1 MFSAYSCS
9 SGTAKTAA
17 EGKEVRV
24 SQQVVNP
31 SFELAENGKPAGWKE
46 RTWDGKAVFAV
57 VPGGRSGAFSA
68 SISSEEGAD
77 AALLTVVKIDPYCRY
92 RLSGWIKTEGLEPG
106 KSRGASI
113 CVNGFRDWRTP
124 PVIGTTDWTRVDV
137 EFDAGANDA
146 IELACLF
153 GGWGEA
159 MGKAWFDDVELVRIS
174 EVEIFAARGQGRCP
188 EDRAGRCR
196 NTSTG
201 SSSSTSGAAYIR
213 ACGPKCW
220 RTGSSSSR
228 SGGQDSPWEEVG
240 QPAGLAMSDDHPYV
254 GVHSPRL
261 FLDGKGR
268 AGLGQGKLAFVAGGK
283 YQGRVILAGAGNVF
297 PVMVSVV
304 WGRGEGDRWSTE
316 IAGPAADYKAFPF
329 EFTAAAST
337 AEGRLEITSP
347 GRGWLSV
354 GTVSLMPT
362 DNVRGFRPEV
372 VALLKQLD
380 APVYRWPGGN
390 FVSGYDWRDGIGE
403 RDLRPP
409 RKNPAWLGIEH
420 NDVGVHEFLD
430 LMDLIGSE
438 PYITV
443 NSGLGDVK
451 MAADEVEY
459 VNGRAD
465 TAMGVL
471 RAKNGRPGPWKVGF
485 WSIGNEMYGDWQLGH
500 LPLSDYVKKHAAFA
514 EAMRAVDPSIRLVA
528 VGAVGEWS
536 ETMLTEAAGQMDL
549 ISEHFYSGE
558 KPGLLSHVNQV
569 PLAIRRIAD
578 IHRGYRETIP
588 GLRDRPVPVA
598 LDEWNYWYGPEIYG
612 EIGTQY
618 FLKDALGIAAGIN
631 EYARQTDIYFMAN
644 YAQTVNVIGAIKTSK
659 TEAVFDTTGLV
670 LMLYRRHFGT
680 VPVEVGGAPEP
691 LDVMACLKEG
701 GDVLTISVV
710 NPMDKA
716 MTLKLEFPGIKTAK
730 KADLYVLTGDGPQ
743 ACNVPGKPAGVAIRE
758 DKAVKFGQKI
768 VVPPLSASL
777 YEVKITR

>member
-1 MFSAYSCS
+1 M
-9 SGTAKTAA
+9 
-17 EGKEVRV
+17 
-24 SQQVVNP
+24 NP

-68 SISSEEGAD
+68 SISSDEGAD

-92 RLSGWIKTEGLEPG
+92 RLSGWIRTEGLEPG

-153 GGWGEA
+153 GGWGKA

-174 EVEIFAARGQGRCP
+174 EVKELRPAVRVDVLKTGRPMSKYIYGQFIEHLGRCIYQGLWAEML
-188 EDRAGRCR
+188 EDRKFFLPVGD
-196 NTSTG
+196 
-201 SSSSTSGAAYIR
+201 
-213 ACGPKCW
+213 
-220 RTGSSSSR
+220 
-228 SGGQDSPWEEVG
+228 QDSPWEEVG
-240 QPAGLAMSDDHPYV
+240 RPAGLAMSDDHPYV
-254 GVHSPRL
+254 GAHSPRL
-261 FLDGKGR
+261 FLDGKGP
-268 AGLGQGKLAFVAGGK
+268 AGLGQGQLALVAGRK
-283 YQGRVILAGAGNVF
+283 YKGRVILAGAGNVF
-297 PVMVSVV
+297 PVRVSVV
-304 WGRGEGDRWSTE
+304 WGGGEGDRWSTE
-316 IAGPAADYKAFPF
+316 IAGPAADYKVFPF

-337 AEGRLEITSP
+337 ADGRLEITSP

-354 GTVSLMPT
+354 GTVSLMPA

-403 RDLRPP
+403 RDRRPP

-459 VNGRAD
+459 VNGRSD
-465 TAMGVL
+465 TAMGAL

-500 LPLSDYVKKHAAFA
+500 LPLSDYVKKHVAFA
-514 EAMRAVDPSIRLVA
+514 EAMRAVDPSIKLVA
-528 VGAVGEWS
+528 VGAIGEWS
-536 ETMLTEAAGQMDL
+536 ETMLTEAAGEMDL

-578 IHRGYRETIP
+578 VHRGYRETIP
-588 GLRDRPVPVA
+588 GLKDRPVPVA

-680 VPVEVGGAPEP
+680 APVEVWGAPEP

-710 NPMDKA
+710 NPMEKA

-743 ACNVPGKPAGVAIRE
+743 ACNAPGKPAGVAIRE
-758 DKAVKFGQKI
+758 DKAVKFGKKI
-768 VVPPLSASL
+768 IVPPLSASL